1 MNEHSFQKFA
11 GGAAIVVALCSLLY
25 GLVFLFLLPA
35 EQKGAPP
42 AALVSYAANPIPRNI
57 LNILFTVGGLA
68 ATAALVGIYRHVREG
83 HEGWAFWSAVPGLA
97 YGILTA
103 VHGIYLIFLG
113 PTLSALY
120 GREDTAI
127 RAAAVV
133 VGYIPSPLDPSSFS
147 KFFLAGIWLLVTG
160 ALMLRTNYFSRW
172 LGYLA
177 LVAGIGVIL
186 LFIGT
191 ATGTLF
197 LVLATGV
204 PGSAIIGPLFWL
216 WVGYT
221 LWTKQ

>member
-1 MNEHSFQKFA
+1 MSEKSFPKFA
-11 GGAAIVVALCSLLY
+11 AIAAFLVALSSLLY

-42 AALVSYAANPIPRNI
+42 ASLTSFAANPAPRQI
-57 LNILFTVGGLA
+57 LSILFALGGLA
-68 ATAALVGIYRHVREG
+68 ATLAIVGIYQRVREG
-83 HEGWAFWSAVPGLA
+83 NEGWAFWSAAVGLA
-97 YGILTA
+97 YGFLTA

-120 GREDTAI
+120 ARTDPAI
-127 RAAAVV
+127 QAAAVV

-147 KFFLAGIWLLVTG
+147 KFFLSGLWLLVTG
-160 ALMLRTNYFSRW
+160 MLMLRTQYFARA

-177 LVAGIGVIL
+177 LAAGVAVIL

-191 ATGTLF
+191 ATGTLYVV
-197 LVLATGV
+197 LVTGV

-221 LWTKQ
+221 LWKKQ